1 MPLASKSRLGRRLF
15 ENWPAKVIALAVAVV
30 VVLLSDIAGVGERY
44 FSVPLELRLSE
55 SLVPGEPYS
64 NRVRVT
70 LRGDEEEIFRVL
82 EDDILAHA
90 DFSGHEQDGVYRAPI
105 ELRKQG
111 TALDVDA
118 LEITVEPLTITVTLE
133 EKLIS
138 SIEVVPNLIGFPPP
152 GYELTDYRLSPTQV
166 AVVGPRSRVEG
177 LSSILTEVI
186 DLARRQEDYS
196 VRIRLEKPDEL
207 LDFPGGDVVDFR
219 ALITETVVQ
228 SIFEDVEITIIDLD
242 PTFRVVSPLPIGT
255 IRVQGKQ
262 LDLEGIPD
270 ARVSII
276 VDASSVDQPGTYELP
291 TRPQIP
297 SGILVLGID
306 PARIELTVVERPR
319 TEEGA
324 GQ

>member
-1 MPLASKSRLGRRLF
+1 MASKNRLGRRLL

-30 VVLLSDIAGVGERY
+30 VVLLNNVAGVGERY
-44 FSVPLELRLSE
+44 FSIPLELQLSE

-82 EDDILAHA
+82 EDDVIAYANFTVHNR
-90 DFSGHEQDGVYRAPI
+90 DGVYRAPVA
-105 ELRKQG
+105 LRKVG
-111 TALDVDA
+111 TALDVEA
-118 LEITVEPLTITVTLE
+118 LEISVEPLTITVTLE

-138 SIEVVPNLIGFPPP
+138 SIEVVPNLIGFPPR

-177 LSSILTEVI
+177 LSSILTEEI
-186 DLARRQEDYS
+186 GLAGREGDFS
-196 VRIRLEKPDEL
+196 ERIRLEKPDEL
-207 LDFPGGDVVDFR
+207 VDFPGGDVVDFR
-219 ALITETVVQ
+219 ALITETVIQ
-228 SIFEDVEITIIDLD
+228 SVFEGVEITIVDLD
-242 PTFRVVSPLPIGT
+242 PAFRLTSGLPTGT

-270 ARVSII
+270 ARVSIV
-276 VDASSVDQPGTYELP
+276 VDASIVNQPGTYELP

-306 PARIELTVVERPR
+306 PARIELTIEIRPG

>member
-1 MPLASKSRLGRRLF
+1 VALKSRLGRRVF

-64 NRVRVT
+64 NRVRVI

-177 LSSILTEVI
+177 LTSILTEVI

-242 PTFRVVSPLPIGT
+242 PTFRVVSPLQTGT

-297 SGILVLGID
+297 SGILVLGIE

-319 TEEGA
+319 AEEGA

>member
-1 MPLASKSRLGRRLF
+1 VALKSRLGRRVF

-64 NRVRVT
+64 NRVRVI

-90 DFSGHEQDGVYRAPI
+90 DFSGHEQDGVYRVPI

-177 LSSILTEVI
+177 LTSILTEVI

-242 PTFRVVSPLPIGT
+242 PTFRVVSPLQTGT

>member
-1 MPLASKSRLGRRLF
+1 MASKSRLVKRLF

-30 VVLLSDIAGVGERY
+30 VVLLNDIAGVGERY
-44 FSVPLELRLSE
+44 FSIPLELKLPE

-70 LRGDEEEIFRVL
+70 LRGDEDEIFRVL
-82 EDDILAHA
+82 EDDISAFA
-90 DFSGHEQDGVYRAPI
+90 DFTEHERDGVYRAPI
-105 ELRKQG
+105 SLQKQG
-111 TALDVDA
+111 TALDVEA
-118 LEITVEPLTITVTLE
+118 LEIAVEPLTITVTLE

-152 GYELTDYRLSPTQV
+152 GYELTDYRLTPTQV
-166 AVVGPRSRVEG
+166 AVVGPRSRLEG
-177 LSSILTEVI
+177 ITSILTEEI
-186 DLARRQEDYS
+186 DLARRQGDFSE
-196 VRIRLEKPDEL
+196 RIRLVKPDEL
-207 LDFPGGDVVDFR
+207 LDFPGGEIVDFR

-228 SIFEDVEITIIDLD
+228 SVFEDVEITIVDLD
-242 PTFRVVSPLPIGT
+242 PAFRVASLLPTGT
-255 IRVQGKQ
+255 IHVQAKE
-262 LDLEGIPD
+262 LDLEGIAD

-276 VDASSVDQPGTYELP
+276 VDASDVSKPGIYELP

-306 PARIELTVVERPR
+306 PAKIELVIEDRLSP
-319 TEEGA
+319 EEGA